1 MARKSN
7 LQMNTGWGK
16 SYNRLELNE
25 TVESYPRKDQGP
37 RVWAP
42 DTVKYDI
49 RSHARSNS
57 MNHSGLNAGTR
68 VRCLIPIDLW
78 ISMESPFTPNGYVT
92 WLLQSTMVFPTAG
105 VKCTILAYQFW
116 HRLSTPLYSENTSVK
131 ITMLSTNEKLWYD
144 VIIIRNGSLAIM
156 NTYLKYTGYAQQ
168 WFRRW
173 QWKLLLNSYMH
184 TACCQIAPAKP
195 GKTHFKRKRY

>member
-1 MARKSN
+1 
-7 LQMNTGWGK
+7 
-16 SYNRLELNE
+16 
-25 TVESYPRKDQGP
+25 
-37 RVWAP
+37 
-42 DTVKYDI
+42 
-49 RSHARSNS
+49 

-92 WLLQSTMVFPTAG
+92 WLLQPTMVFPTTGA
-105 VKCTILAYQFW
+105 KCTILAYQFW

-173 QWKLLLNSYMH
+173 QWKLCWTHICIQHVAKLLLQS
-184 TACCQIAPAKP
+184 PAKLILN
-195 GKTHFKRKRY
+195 GSVTNIK